1 MRDSVRE
8 SERRGVEEAHA
19 RADRKKR
26 GKKQIVISDSE
37 PTRLDSTSN
46 RPNSDTVG
54 AGAGACN
61 KTGMSDHIFDSE
73 PSDSTQLEVELPGLG
88 HRDTRC
94 GRGRVY
100 QEWNGAAQ
108 VHVFSFVCPEFGI
121 VKAEETHLIVTIL
134 PLAWHASAIDIACQG
149 CAVHARSSV
158 PGNVV
163 FVVGRRR
170 SSCMPI
176 VTHRFHLA

>member
-26 GKKQIVISDSE
+26 GKKQLVISDSE

-61 KTGMSDHIFDSE
+61 KTGMDHIFDSE

-108 VHVFSFVCPEFGI
+108 VHVFSFVCPV

-134 PLAWHASAIDIACQG
+134 PLAWHASAIDVACQG
-149 CAVHARSSV
+149 CAVHARGAPC
-158 PGNVV
+158 PGT
-163 FVVGRRR
+163 
-170 SSCMPI
+170 SCLSLTVADLHVCPS
-176 VTHRFHLA
+176 